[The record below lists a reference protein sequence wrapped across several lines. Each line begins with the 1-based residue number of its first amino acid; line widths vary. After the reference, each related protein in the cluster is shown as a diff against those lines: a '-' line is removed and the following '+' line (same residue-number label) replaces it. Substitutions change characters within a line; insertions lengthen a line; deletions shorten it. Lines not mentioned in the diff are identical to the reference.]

1 MKFRVTAYHQH
12 LLRDHER
19 LSAFYEAIASAAHGL
34 TYDLGAG
41 SGILSFFASEYAD
54 HVIAIERDPRIAACA
69 WENLSGLENVTVVNE
84 DALEYEFKERA
95 DTIICEMLDTALID
109 EEQVPVLRRALRFL
123 KDGGNV
129 IPAAVIN
136 AAEPVMIKGGSIS
149 YDENIRAPSSGPL
162 CVYDRVDFRGRI
174 PEKFRGTLKLL
185 ASDSFNAIRI
195 TSFTVPAENII
206 CGPTPMMNPPLIL
219 PLGDT
224 LEAGYFRVKLSYK
237 MGGGLDSVKAE
248 LK

>member
-19 LSAFYEAIASAAHGL
+19 LSAFHEAIASTARGL

-69 WENLSGLENVTVVNE
+69 RENLSDLENVTVVNE
-84 DALEYEFKERA
+84 EALEYEFGEKA

-123 KDGGNV
+123 KEEGNV
-129 IPAAVIN
+129 IPASVIN
-136 AAEPVMIKGGSIS
+136 AAEPVMMRGGSIS
-149 YDENIRAPSSGPL
+149 YDENITAPSSGPL
-162 CVYDRVDFRGRI
+162 YVYDRIDFRGRI
-174 PEKFRGTLKLL
+174 PEKFRGTLKLV
-185 ASDSFNAIRI
+185 ASGSFNAIRI

-206 CGPTPMMNPPLIL
+206 CGPTPMMNPPLLI

-224 LEAGYFRVKLSYK
+224 LEEDDFRVKLSYT

>member
-12 LLRDHER
+12 LLQDHER
-19 LSAFYEAIASAAHGL
+19 LSAFHEAIASTARGL

-69 WENLSGLENVTVVNE
+69 GENLSGLENVTVLNE
-84 DALEYEFKERA
+84 DALEYEFSEKA

-109 EEQVPVLRRALRFL
+109 EEQVPVLRRAIRFL
-123 KDGGNV
+123 KEEGNV

-136 AAEPVMIKGGSIS
+136 AAEPVMMEGGSIS
-149 YDENIRAPSSGPL
+149 YDENIRAPPAGPL
-162 CVYDRVDFRGRI
+162 HVYDRVDFREKI
-174 PEKFRGTLKLL
+174 PEKFRGTLKLG
-185 ASDSFNAIRI
+185 ASGPFNAIRI

-206 CGPTPMMNPPLIL
+206 CGPTPMMNPPLLL
-219 PLGDT
+219 PLEDA
-224 LEAGYFRVKLSYK
+224 LEAGDFRVKLSYT